1 MEGITHM
8 QTVDKIIMITM
19 AVTDMPKAKE
29 FYAERLGLEVTQ
41 DYRQDDDNWWV
52 TLTFPEGGATIT
64 LSTNHAHMQP
74 GTMNVYFATSD
85 VVAAHEELSGK
96 GVKVSEVQDDL
107 YGPGSGVKFIT
118 FDDPDG
124 SKILLVQE

>member
-1 MEGITHM
+1 M

-19 AVTDMPKAKE
+19 AVADMPKAKE
-29 FYAERLGLEVTQ
+29 FYADKLGLEVTQ

-64 LSTNHAHMQP
+64 LSTNHAHMKP
-74 GTMNVYFATSD
+74 GTANVYFSTSD
-85 VVAAHEELSGK
+85 VAAAHEELSGK
-96 GVKVSEVQDDL
+96 GVEVSDVQDDL

-118 FDDPDG
+118 FSDPDG
-124 SKILLVQE
+124 SSLLLVQE

>member
-1 MEGITHM
+1 M

-29 FYAERLGLEVTQ
+29 FYAEKLGLEVTQ

-64 LSTNHAHMQP
+64 LSTNHVHMKP

-85 VVAAHEELSGK
+85 VAAAHEELSGK
-96 GVKVSEVQDDL
+96 GIEVSEVQDDL

-118 FDDPDG
+118 FDDPEG

>member
-1 MEGITHM
+1 
-8 QTVDKIIMITM
+8 M